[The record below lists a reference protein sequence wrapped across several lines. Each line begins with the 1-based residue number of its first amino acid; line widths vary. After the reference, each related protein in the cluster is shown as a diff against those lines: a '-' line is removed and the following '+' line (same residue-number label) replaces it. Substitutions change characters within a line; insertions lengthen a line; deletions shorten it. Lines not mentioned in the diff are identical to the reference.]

1 MTKPKNIY
9 EINSHPKYKKYGGD
23 TTRTYTSTNGTGTLG
38 FQEVEVGDMSMDY
51 ITRPEFEQ
59 HEKNMNNRFDSLDNS
74 NSRIE
79 ENVKEGKK
87 ELKEAI
93 RTNKSEILE
102 LVDNKIEANINK
114 MKETQTK
121 WFIVTILAILGL
133 AGRIF
138 GLY

>member
-1 MTKPKNIY
+1 MTKSNNLYK
-9 EINSHPKYKKYGGD
+9 INSHPKYRSYGGGN
-23 TTRTYTSTNGTGTLG
+23 TRTYTSNKSTGTLG
-38 FQEVEVGDMSMDY
+38 FQEVEVGNMSMDY

-74 NSRIE
+74 NSSIE